1 MKSIRYGWNAARGAR
16 LLCWQLDFARAHLAT
31 FSHLMKPDWHAVP
44 TPLKRASKQNCNL
57 W

>member
-1 MKSIRYGWNAARGAR
+1 MKSIRYRWNAARGAR

-44 TPLKRASKQNCNL
+44 APLKRAPKQNCNL